1 MLITIFGL
9 SKQTHN
15 DLITLLG
22 EYYTKVDEVDDNN
35 VDVTLRKSVILKTHI
50 DDVML
55 DLGGRLATIDANDFH
70 YIAIS

>member
-9 SKQTHN
+9 SKQAHN
-15 DLITLLG
+15 DLITSLG
-22 EYYTKVDEVDDNN
+22 EYYTKVDVVDDNN

-55 DLGGRLATIDANDFH
+55 DLGGRLATIDVNDFH